1 MDDKNWK
8 SIKARQKSTWEAG
21 DFGQI
26 AKYNEASVEE
36 FVARLLEA
44 VRTQ

>member
-26 AKYNEASVEE
+26 FNIY
-36 FVARLLEA
+36 LIG
-44 VRTQ
+44 